1 MSKLSRIGDF
11 KFVVIPIVVVIL
23 VSAVTIAI
31 ISLNQAPNT
40 QTNEVKEAAN
50 DMQFNVG
57 SGYPGMADMI
67 STSIAKNQNNLTAI
81 INVKEP
87 FTALGEQEIAEFDM
101 IVILEDAEEVLQT
114 YELRVD
120 INSTGTFALVQD
132 VQNKTQQPAQ
142 LQVDGT
148 KLTITTTIP
157 ELTAASQAEWNIYS
171 AYEKRAGTEIISS
184 AYDFLPDEGLNL
196 TTFPTA

>member
-1 MSKLSRIGDF
+1 MSMLSGNGKF
-11 KFVVIPIVVVIL
+11 KYIILIIVAVVL

-31 ISLNQAPNT
+31 ISLNQAPNASV
-40 QTNEVKEAAN
+40 NEVAN
-50 DMQFNVG
+50 DIQINVG
-57 SGYPGMADMI
+57 SGYPGMVDI
-67 STSIAKNQNNLTAI
+67 VSTSIERSQNTLSAI

-87 FTALGEQEIAEFDM
+87 FTVLGEQEAAEFDM
-101 IVILEDAEEVLQT
+101 IVILEDAEDVLQT

-120 INSTGTFALVQD
+120 FNSTGTFALVQD

-148 KLTITTTIP
+148 KLTITTTLP
-157 ELTAASQAEWNIYS
+157 ELNAASQAEWNIYS

-184 AYDFLPDEGLNL
+184 AYDFLPDEGLAL
-196 TTFPTA
+196 TIFPTA

>member
-11 KFVVIPIVVVIL
+11 KFVIIPIIVVVL
-23 VSAVTIAI
+23 VSAVTIAV
-31 ISLNQAPNT
+31 ISLNQAPN
-40 QTNEVKEAAN
+40 NEVKEAAN

-87 FTALGEQEIAEFDM
+87 FIALGEQEIAEFDM
-101 IVILEDAEEVLQT
+101 ILILEDAEDVLQT

-120 INSTGTFALVQD
+120 VNSTGTYALVQD
-132 VQNKTQQPAQ
+132 VQNKTQQPTQ
-142 LQVDGT
+142 LQVDGA
-148 KLTITTTIP
+148 KLTITTTLP

-171 AYEKRAGTEIISS
+171 AYEKRAGNEIISS

-196 TTFPTA
+196 TIFPTA